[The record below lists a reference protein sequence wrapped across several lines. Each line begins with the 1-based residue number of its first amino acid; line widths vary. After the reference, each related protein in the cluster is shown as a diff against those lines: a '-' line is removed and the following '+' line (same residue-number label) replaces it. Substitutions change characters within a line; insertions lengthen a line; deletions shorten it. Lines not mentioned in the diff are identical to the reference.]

1 MNQRY
6 ELTPEEQKLIDQ
18 GGQENELKVRDMVIK
33 RCPELRSR
41 EVEDIINDYIM
52 LVQEVDH
59 AMEYGWDA

>member
-18 GGQENELKVRDMVIK
+18 GGQENELRVRNMICE
-33 RCPELRSR
+33 RCPELRAR
-41 EVEDIINDYIM
+41 EAEDMINDYIQ